1 MDDMRPTDDLV
12 KKYPYMTVE
21 SEEWK
26 RLWRQPC
33 PFCRHT
39 LLDHAKQSD
48 MDELLQHLNR
58 LLQSGLKPIPETRFE
73 GERMTCINCGCFIP
87 RAALFNQILES
98 AETRVFFKKKETE
111 ALQSDAAYVP
121 DDFETRFTGTLATLF
136 TPVIGHDDVK
146 KIFQYA
152 LLSQRPVHVILEGP
166 PASAKSLFL
175 MELGRLPS
183 AHFVLGG
190 TSSKAGLT
198 DLLLT
203 YRPRFLLIDEIET
216 IDNSKDY
223 AALLHLMEN
232 QEVVETKYHRSHD
245 PVPMNTWVFAAGN
258 DVREIGDALLSR
270 FGGKEGVIRL
280 RAYNPQEFVDVATKV
295 LILREGVQEE
305 FAGKVAKATLN
316 LGSRDVR
323 LAVRL
328 ARLTQDEEKLNE
340 VVETLRRH
348 R

>member
-12 KKYPYMTVE
+12 RKYPYMTVE

-33 PFCRHT
+33 PLCHET

-48 MDELLQHLNR
+48 MDELLQCLNR
-58 LLQSGLKPIPETRFE
+58 VLQGEKPETV
-73 GERMTCINCGCFIP
+73 GGSDRMTCFKCGCFIS

-98 AETRVFFKKKETE
+98 AQARVFFKSKETE
-111 ALQSDAAYVP
+111 NQQSDAAYVP
-121 DDFETRFTGTLATLF
+121 DDFETQFVGTLATLF

-198 DLLLT
+198 DLLLM

-295 LILREGVQEE
+295 LILREGVQEN

-328 ARLTQDEEKLNE
+328 ARLTQDEERLNE